1 MTTTSC
7 ESQSGQGAR
16 TLAPGALDPSNASDN
31 DLVSLD
37 IALDAIV
44 PELAHAPIVPLPETA
59 LSADGEPTSQSHK
72 HDKTPDGPS
81 LDGVCADGV
90 HIRPH
95 NNAYPAIAARLHRRH
110 RTLCAGSEETRGR
123 ARSWIA
129 RHGAAMG
136 ISLIIHALAAIAGGM
151 MIVGLA
157 HPENRR
163 DLVISIESPALASV
177 EDLDEVPPALQD
189 NGDDQSV
196 MTDAARAEPLPIAP
210 DLRPEPATTMA
221 TTPPLSANAVA
232 ESEPATADLAAVRE
246 SISNVLPP
254 MERWASGA
262 RRRGGNAPDDLE
274 RAGRATRH
282 DRVVDRAPRKTGE
295 VRFAGAGSSDAMSV
309 VYAVDASGPMVTSL
323 PLVLAELRSSVDRL
337 SPEQSFSVVLFREPN
352 RAEEMGTQVFSSTL
366 VPATSEHKQQ
376 LAAWLETV
384 RPGGRSDPLTGLDRA
399 LSLRPNVVFLLSRSV
414 ERSSGGIWGNGLE
427 ATIARLES
435 LNPPIGPDVETPA
448 ARVGRAVQIQ
458 AIAFL
463 DDDPTGI
470 LQAIAERHGPRDGS
484 GYRVIRGSE
493 ELARGR

>member
-1 MTTTSC
+1 
-7 ESQSGQGAR
+7 
-16 TLAPGALDPSNASDN
+16 
-31 DLVSLD
+31 
-37 IALDAIV
+37 
-44 PELAHAPIVPLPETA
+44 
-59 LSADGEPTSQSHK
+59 
-72 HDKTPDGPS
+72 
-81 LDGVCADGV
+81 
-90 HIRPH
+90 
-95 NNAYPAIAARLHRRH
+95 
-110 RTLCAGSEETRGR
+110 
-123 ARSWIA
+123 
-129 RHGAAMG
+129 
-136 ISLIIHALAAIAGGM
+136 
-151 MIVGLA
+151 
-157 HPENRR
+157 
-163 DLVISIESPALASV
+163 
-177 EDLDEVPPALQD
+177 
-189 NGDDQSV
+189 
-196 MTDAARAEPLPIAP
+196 
-210 DLRPEPATTMA
+210 MA
-221 TTPPLSANAVA
+221 TTPPISANAVA
-232 ESEPATADLAAVRE
+232 GPEPATADLAAVRE

-274 RAGRATRH
+274 RASMATRH

-399 LSLRPNVVFLLSRSV
+399 LALRPNVVFLLSRSV
-414 ERSSGGIWGNGLE
+414 ERSSGGVWGNGLE

-448 ARVGRAVQIQ
+448 AKVGRAVQIQ

-493 ELARGR
+493 EFARGR